1 MFFIS
6 VLFPFSCEEPM
17 PMGDVP
23 RIPVPDPTPSATDA
37 LRGQAQ
43 PSNGDHDESQ
53 PATVTEDISRNE
65 LGCGPTRFW
74 AGALEGMETVNI
86 SGEIDFNSQQNGSYL
101 VDVVSSDSESVVFGF
116 ECSKTGEFSIS
127 LPQELGE
134 VWLFGFI
141 DSNADGPS
149 KDDPQGRT
157 EVFKIES
164 AVVNDLTLPIRAG
177 QVVDE
182 AFELKPPGAAGG
194 QREEAAIDPNIETPP
209 PEGVVSPSGE
219 GEMVTNHPEGVEEP
233 NVDPAPL
240 QSDEPSSPESAD
252 AEGNESE

>member
-6 VLFPFSCEEPM
+6 LLFPFSCEEPM

-43 PSNGDHDESQ
+43 PSNGPHDESL
-53 PATVTEDISRNE
+53 PATAAEDISRNE

-74 AGALEGMETVNI
+74 AGALEGKETIII
-86 SGEIDFNSQQNGSYL
+86 SGDIDFNSQQNGSYL
-101 VDVVSSDSESVVFGF
+101 VDVVSNVKNSVVFGF

-127 LPQELGE
+127 LPKDLGE

-141 DSNADGPS
+141 DSSADGPT

-157 EVFKIES
+157 DVFLIES
-164 AVVNDLTLPIRAG
+164 TEINDITLPVRVG
-177 QVVDE
+177 QVINE
-182 AFELKPPGAAGG
+182 AFDLKPPGPGG
-194 QREEAAIDPNIETPP
+194 AQREEAAIDPNIETPP
-209 PEGVVSPSGE
+209 PEGVVSPSGD
-219 GEMVTNHPEGVEEP
+219 GEVVTNHPEGGEEP
-233 NVDPAPL
+233 NVEPTPVQAN
-240 QSDEPSSPESAD
+240 EPSSPESAD
-252 AEGNESE
+252 PEGNESE